1 MATNPFEGVQ
11 LVTPNTPTE
20 NSDETTPTEETPKQE
35 SSSTVP
41 PGIIDLTGLEDE
53 RPFLEKVRKESTGT
67 FTTEDPSEANATS
80 NGEPDTVYSALVKEL
95 QDKGILETKD
105 GIRVESADDL
115 AALFDETLNSR
126 LEENVNGFV
135 QNFSGH
141 KKMFL
146 EIEDAFD
153 DELVA
158 MRVAR
163 DIEYYNQVT
172 PDVLDAEESVQKD
185 IFSRYLRAKGMNASE
200 IAESL
205 EEATTLA
212 KLSEKAQTALPQ
224 LKAQAQQFVA
234 TKRKE
239 KEERVQRQTEKEEES
254 FKTLINSVDGLNEI
268 LPGVELTTRHKT
280 AMKKAMTDVAYTDP
294 NSGAQFTELG
304 HKQNSN
310 PQGFEKLIQ
319 FYNILGLF
327 NTDREGNFKPDMAKV
342 SKMSEKQVKRKLD
355 ELIREQQQTSIPGQK
370 SSAGT
375 KLNLSFWD
383 EAFGE

>member
-1 MATNPFEGVQ
+1 MAKNPFEGVQ

-20 NSDETTPTEETPKQE
+20 NSEEPKTTEETPKQE
-35 SSSTVP
+35 APSTPP
-41 PGIIDLTGLEDE
+41 PGVIDLSGLEDE
-53 RPFLEKVRKESTGT
+53 RPFLEKVREESNDTPAPAPVA
-67 FTTEDPSEANATS
+67 ESSDE
-80 NGEPDTVYSALVKEL
+80 GETDTIYSALVKEL
-95 QDKGILETKD
+95 QDKGILEVKE
-105 GIRVESADDL
+105 GLRIESADDL
-115 AALFDETLNSR
+115 ATLFDETLNTR
-126 LEENVNGFV
+126 LEENVNGYV

-146 EIEDAFD
+146 DIEDAFD
-153 DELVA
+153 DELLA

-163 DIEYYNQVT
+163 DIDYYNQVT
-172 PDVLDAEESVQKD
+172 PEVLAAQENVQKD
-185 IFSRYLRAKGMNASE
+185 IFARYLRAKGMNESE
-200 IAESL
+200 VAESL
-205 EEATTLA
+205 EEAITLA
-212 KLSEKAQTALPQ
+212 KLSEKAQAALPQ
-224 LKAQAQQFVA
+224 LKASAQQFVE

-239 KEERVQRQTEKEEES
+239 KADRAARQAQREEES
-254 FKTLINSVDGLNEI
+254 FKSLIDSVDELKEI

-294 NSGAQFTELG
+294 ETGAQFTELG
-304 HKQNSN
+304 HKQNTN

-327 NTDREGNFKPDMAKV
+327 NTDKDGNFKPDM
-342 SKMSEKQVKRKLD
+342 SKISKLTEKQVKRKLD

-383 EAFGE
+383 EAFGD

>member
-1 MATNPFEGVQ
+1 MAKNPFEGVQ

-20 NSDETTPTEETPKQE
+20 NSDEKTTTEETPTQE
-35 SSSTVP
+35 APLTPP
-41 PGIIDLTGLEDE
+41 PGIIDLSGLEDE
-53 RPFLEKVRKESTGT
+53 RPFLEKVRRESDDTPET
-67 FTTEDPSEANATS
+67 STVDNTTSEK
-80 NGEPDTVYSALVKEL
+80 EPDTVYSALVKEL
-95 QDKGILETKD
+95 QDKGILETKE
-105 GIRVESADDL
+105 GIRIESADDL

-172 PDVLDAEESVQKD
+172 PEVLNAEENVQKD
-185 IFSRYLRAKGMNASE
+185 IFARYLRAKGMNE
-200 IAESL
+200 TEVTESL

-212 KLSEKAQTALPQ
+212 KLSEKAQSALPQ
-224 LKAQAQQFVA
+224 LKAQAKKFVD
-234 TKRKE
+234 TKRRE
-239 KEERVQRQTEKEEES
+239 KEERVQRQTEREEES
-254 FKTLINSVDGLNEI
+254 FKTLIDSVDGLNEI

-327 NTDREGNFKPDMAKV
+327 NTDKEGNFKPDMAKV

>member
-20 NSDETTPTEETPKQE
+20 NSDDKPLNEETPKQE
-35 SSSTVP
+35 TSATVP

-53 RPFLEKVRKESTGT
+53 RPFLEKVRQESTGT
-67 FTTEDPSEANATS
+67 FTTEDPPGANTT
-80 NGEPDTVYSALVKEL
+80 NDGEPDTVYSALVKEL

-172 PDVLDAEESVQKD
+172 PDVLDAEENVQKD

-212 KLSEKAQTALPQ
+212 KLSEKAQAALPQ

-254 FKTLINSVDGLNEI
+254 FKTLIDSVDGLNEI

-327 NTDREGNFKPDMAKV
+327 NTDRDGNFKPDMGKV

>member
-1 MATNPFEGVQ
+1 MAKNPFEGVQ

-20 NSDETTPTEETPKQE
+20 NSEEPKTTEETPKQE
-35 SSSTVP
+35 GPSTPP
-41 PGIIDLTGLEDE
+41 PGVIDLSGLEDE
-53 RPFLEKVRKESTGT
+53 RPFLEKVREESNDTPAPAPVA
-67 FTTEDPSEANATS
+67 ESSD
-80 NGEPDTVYSALVKEL
+80 GEETDTIYSALVKEL
-95 QDKGILETKD
+95 QDKGILEVKE
-105 GIRVESADDL
+105 GLRIESADDL
-115 AALFDETLNSR
+115 ATLFDETLNTR
-126 LEENVNGFV
+126 LEENVNGYV

-146 EIEDAFD
+146 DIEDAFD
-153 DELVA
+153 DELLA

-163 DIEYYNQVT
+163 DIDYYNQVT
-172 PDVLDAEESVQKD
+172 PEVLAAQENVQKD
-185 IFSRYLRAKGMNASE
+185 IFARYLRAKGMNESE
-200 IAESL
+200 VAESL
-205 EEATTLA
+205 EEAITLA
-212 KLSEKAQTALPQ
+212 KLSEKAQAALPQ
-224 LKAQAQQFVA
+224 LKASAQQFVE

-239 KEERVQRQTEKEEES
+239 KADRAARQAQREEES
-254 FKTLINSVDGLNEI
+254 FKSLIDSVDELKEI

-294 NSGAQFTELG
+294 ETGAQFTELG
-304 HKQNSN
+304 HKQNTN

-327 NTDREGNFKPDMAKV
+327 NTDKDGNFKPDM
-342 SKMSEKQVKRKLD
+342 SKISKLTEKQVKRKLD

-383 EAFGE
+383 EAFGD

>member
-20 NSDETTPTEETPKQE
+20 NSDEKTTTEETPTQE
-35 SSSTVP
+35 APLTPP
-41 PGIIDLTGLEDE
+41 PGIIDLSGLEDE
-53 RPFLEKVRKESTGT
+53 RPFLEKVRRESDDTPET
-67 FTTEDPSEANATS
+67 STVDNTTSEK
-80 NGEPDTVYSALVKEL
+80 EPDTVYSALVKEL
-95 QDKGILETKD
+95 QDKGILETKE
-105 GIRVESADDL
+105 GIRIESADDL

-172 PDVLDAEESVQKD
+172 PEVLNAEENVQKD
-185 IFSRYLRAKGMNASE
+185 IFARYLRAKGMNE
-200 IAESL
+200 TEVTESL

-212 KLSEKAQTALPQ
+212 KLSEKAQSALPQ
-224 LKAQAQQFVA
+224 LKAQAKKFVD
-234 TKRKE
+234 TKRRE
-239 KEERVQRQTEKEEES
+239 KEERVQRQTEREEES
-254 FKTLINSVDGLNEI
+254 FKTLIDSVDGLNEI

-327 NTDREGNFKPDMAKV
+327 NTDKEGNFKPDMAKV

>member
-1 MATNPFEGVQ
+1 MAKNPFEGVQ

-20 NSDETTPTEETPKQE
+20 NSNETPKTEETPTQE
-35 SSSTVP
+35 TSSTPP
-41 PGIIDLTGLEDE
+41 PGIIDLSGLEDE
-53 RPFLEKVRKESTGT
+53 RPFLEKVRKESNDIPESTPSSD
-67 FTTEDPSEANATS
+67 TTNTE
-80 NGEPDTVYSALVKEL
+80 EPDTVYSALVKEL
-95 QDKGILETKD
+95 QDKGILEIKD
-105 GIRVESADDL
+105 GTRVESADEL
-115 AALFDETLNSR
+115 AALFDETLNTR

-163 DIEYYNQVT
+163 DMEYYNQVT
-172 PDVLDAEESVQKD
+172 PDVLNAEENVLKD
-185 IFSRYLRAKGMNASE
+185 IFARYLRAKGMNESE
-200 IAESL
+200 VAESI

-212 KLSEKAQTALPQ
+212 KLSEKAQAALPQ
-224 LKAQAQQFVA
+224 LKAQAKKFVD

-239 KEERVQRQTEKEEES
+239 KEERVQRQALKEEES
-254 FKTLINSVDGLNEI
+254 FKTLIDSVDGLSEI

-280 AMKKAMTDVAYTDP
+280 AMKKAMTDIAYTDP
-294 NSGAQFTELG
+294 DSGAQFTELG
-304 HKQNSN
+304 HKQYSN

-327 NTDREGNFKPDMAKV
+327 NTDKEGNFKPDMAKV

>member
-1 MATNPFEGVQ
+1 MAKNPFEGVQ

-20 NSDETTPTEETPKQE
+20 NSNETPKTEETPTQE
-35 SSSTVP
+35 TSSTPP
-41 PGIIDLTGLEDE
+41 PGIIDLSGLEDE
-53 RPFLEKVRKESTGT
+53 RPFLEKVRKESNDIPESTPSSD
-67 FTTEDPSEANATS
+67 TTNTE
-80 NGEPDTVYSALVKEL
+80 EPDTVYSALVKEL
-95 QDKGILETKD
+95 QDKGILEIKD
-105 GIRVESADDL
+105 GTRVESADEL
-115 AALFDETLNSR
+115 AALFDETLNTR

-163 DIEYYNQVT
+163 DMEYYNQVT
-172 PDVLDAEESVQKD
+172 PDVLNAEENVQKD
-185 IFSRYLRAKGMNASE
+185 IFARYLRAKGMNESE
-200 IAESL
+200 VAESI

-212 KLSEKAQTALPQ
+212 KLSEKAQAALPQ
-224 LKAQAQQFVA
+224 LKAQAKKFVD

-239 KEERVQRQTEKEEES
+239 KEERVQRQALKEEES
-254 FKTLINSVDGLNEI
+254 FKTLIDSVDGLSEI

-280 AMKKAMTDVAYTDP
+280 AMKKAMTDIAYTDP
-294 NSGAQFTELG
+294 DSGAQFTELG
-304 HKQNSN
+304 HKQYSN

-327 NTDREGNFKPDMAKV
+327 NTDKEGNFKPDMAKV

>member
-20 NSDETTPTEETPKQE
+20 NSDEKTTTEETPTQE
-35 SSSTVP
+35 APLTPP
-41 PGIIDLTGLEDE
+41 PGIIDLSGLEDE
-53 RPFLEKVRKESTGT
+53 RPFLEKVRRESDDTPET
-67 FTTEDPSEANATS
+67 PTVDNTTSEK
-80 NGEPDTVYSALVKEL
+80 EPDTVYSALVKEL
-95 QDKGILETKD
+95 QDKGILETKE

-115 AALFDETLNSR
+115 AALFDETLNTR

-163 DIEYYNQVT
+163 DMEYYNQVT
-172 PDVLDAEESVQKD
+172 PEVLNAEENVQKD
-185 IFSRYLRAKGMNASE
+185 IFARYLRAKGMNE
-200 IAESL
+200 TEVAESL

-212 KLSEKAQTALPQ
+212 KLSEKAQAALPQ
-224 LKAQAQQFVA
+224 LKAQAKNFVD
-234 TKRKE
+234 TKRRE
-239 KEERVQRQTEKEEES
+239 KDERVQRQTEKEEES
-254 FKTLINSVDGLNEI
+254 FKTLIDSVDGLNEI

-294 NSGAQFTELG
+294 SSGAQFTELG

-327 NTDREGNFKPDMAKV
+327 NTDKEGNFKPDMAKV

>member
-1 MATNPFEGVQ
+1 MAKNPFEGVQ

-20 NSDETTPTEETPKQE
+20 NSEEPKTTEETPKQE
-35 SSSTVP
+35 GPSTPP
-41 PGIIDLTGLEDE
+41 PGVIDLSGLEDE
-53 RPFLEKVRKESTGT
+53 RPFLEKVREESNDTPAPAPVA
-67 FTTEDPSEANATS
+67 ESSDE
-80 NGEPDTVYSALVKEL
+80 GETDTIYSALVKEL
-95 QDKGILETKD
+95 QDKGILEVKE
-105 GIRVESADDL
+105 GLRIESADDL
-115 AALFDETLNSR
+115 ATLFDETLNTR
-126 LEENVNGFV
+126 LEENVNGYV

-146 EIEDAFD
+146 DIEDAFD
-153 DELVA
+153 DELLA

-163 DIEYYNQVT
+163 DIDYYNQVT
-172 PDVLDAEESVQKD
+172 PEVLAAQENVQKD
-185 IFSRYLRAKGMNASE
+185 IFARYLRAKGMNESE
-200 IAESL
+200 VAESL
-205 EEATTLA
+205 EEAITLA
-212 KLSEKAQTALPQ
+212 KLSEKAQAALPQ
-224 LKAQAQQFVA
+224 LKASAQQFVE

-239 KEERVQRQTEKEEES
+239 KADRAARQAQREEES
-254 FKTLINSVDGLNEI
+254 FKSLIDSVDELKEI

-294 NSGAQFTELG
+294 ETGAQFTELG
-304 HKQNSN
+304 HKQNTN

-327 NTDREGNFKPDMAKV
+327 NTDKDGNFKPDM
-342 SKMSEKQVKRKLD
+342 SKISKLTEKQVKRKLD

-383 EAFGE
+383 EAFGD

>member
-1 MATNPFEGVQ
+1 MAKNPFEGVQ

-20 NSDETTPTEETPKQE
+20 NSEEPKTTEETPKQE
-35 SSSTVP
+35 APSTPP
-41 PGIIDLTGLEDE
+41 PGVIDLSGLEDE
-53 RPFLEKVRKESTGT
+53 RPFLEKVREESNDTPAPAPVA
-67 FTTEDPSEANATS
+67 ESSD
-80 NGEPDTVYSALVKEL
+80 GEETDTIYSALVKEL
-95 QDKGILETKD
+95 QDKGILEVKE
-105 GIRVESADDL
+105 GLRIESADDL
-115 AALFDETLNSR
+115 ATLFDETLNTR
-126 LEENVNGFV
+126 LEENVNGYV

-146 EIEDAFD
+146 DIEDAFD
-153 DELVA
+153 DELLA

-163 DIEYYNQVT
+163 DIDYYNQVT
-172 PDVLDAEESVQKD
+172 PEVLAAQENVQKD
-185 IFSRYLRAKGMNASE
+185 IFARYLRAKGMNESE
-200 IAESL
+200 VAESL
-205 EEATTLA
+205 EEAITLA
-212 KLSEKAQTALPQ
+212 KLSEKAQAALPQ
-224 LKAQAQQFVA
+224 LKASAQQFVE

-239 KEERVQRQTEKEEES
+239 KADRAARQAQREEES
-254 FKTLINSVDGLNEI
+254 FKSLIDSVDELKEI

-294 NSGAQFTELG
+294 ETGAQFTELG
-304 HKQNSN
+304 HKQNTN

-327 NTDREGNFKPDMAKV
+327 NTDKDGNFKPDM
-342 SKMSEKQVKRKLD
+342 SKISKLTEKQVKRKLD

-383 EAFGE
+383 EAFGD

>member
-1 MATNPFEGVQ
+1 MAKNPFEGVQ

-20 NSDETTPTEETPKQE
+20 NSEETKTTEETPKQE
-35 SSSTVP
+35 SPSTPP
-41 PGIIDLTGLEDE
+41 PGVIDLSGLEDE
-53 RPFLEKVRKESTGT
+53 RPFLEKVRSEESNDTPEAT
-67 FTTEDPSEANATS
+67 PVAETPSEET
-80 NGEPDTVYSALVKEL
+80 DTVYSALVKEL
-95 QDKGILETKD
+95 QDKGILDIKEGTR
-105 GIRVESADDL
+105 IESADDL
-115 AALFDETLNSR
+115 AALFDDTLNTR

-163 DIEYYNQVT
+163 DIDYYDQVT
-172 PDVLDAEESVQKD
+172 PEVLSAQENIQKD
-185 IFSRYLRAKGMNASE
+185 ILSRYLRAKGMNPNE
-200 IAESL
+200 VAEAL

-212 KLSEKAQTALPQ
+212 KLNEKAQAALPQ
-224 LKAQAQQFVA
+224 LKASAKQYVEAS
-234 TKRKE
+234 RKQ
-239 KEERVQRQTEKEEES
+239 KAERIQRQTQREEES
-254 FKTLINSVDGLNEI
+254 FKSLIDSVDELNEI

-294 NSGAQFTELG
+294 ESGAQFTELG
-304 HKQNSN
+304 HKQSSN

-327 NTDREGNFKPDMAKV
+327 NTDKEGNFKPDMSKV
-342 SKMSEKQVKRKLD
+342 SKLTERQVKRKLD